1 MNNRKMHIVMI
12 GDGMVGKTSILKT
25 YQGKMFNAQ
34 HIKTIGIDYINAK
47 YQGPNEKEY
56 EVKMWDTAGQER
68 FRTITYQFYK
78 QAHGIVIVFDITN
91 QETFLAVRAWLA
103 SIYKYSDQQVA
114 KVLVGNKT
122 DLNDIRVVEE
132 SKAR

>member
-1 MNNRKMHIVMI
+1 
-12 GDGMVGKTSILKT
+12 
-25 YQGKMFNAQ
+25 
-34 HIKTIGIDYINAK
+34 
-47 YQGPNEKEY
+47 
-56 EVKMWDTAGQER
+56 MWDTAGQER

-91 QETFLAVRAWLA
+91 METFQAVRAWLA

-122 DLNDIRVVEE
+122 DLNEVRVVEE
-132 SKAR
+132 SKARQLARENGMEYFETSALNNSNIQETMKHIMQKSWEIYFKNAPEEEESQPI